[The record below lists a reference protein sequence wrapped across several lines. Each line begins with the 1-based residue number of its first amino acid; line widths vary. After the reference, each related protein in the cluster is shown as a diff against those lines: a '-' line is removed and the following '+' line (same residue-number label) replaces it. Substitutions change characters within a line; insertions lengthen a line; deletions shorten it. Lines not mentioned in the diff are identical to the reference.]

1 MHKIFLYDKKLD
13 LGIGRFA
20 SVGGFKLISAGIN
33 ECIEAIQEDSG
44 KIYGYIYEVED
55 GVLEMLDMYYGLGI
69 DLHERISAKAALEG
83 GVTIDVQIYQYNME
97 LV

>member
-20 SVGGFKLISAGIN
+20 SVGGFKLISAGNN
-33 ECIEAIQEDSG
+33 ECPEAIREDSD
-44 KIYGYIYEVED
+44 KIYGYIYEVND
-55 GVLEMLDMYYGLGI
+55 GILEMLDMYYGLGVE
-69 DLHERISAKAALEG
+69 LHERINVKAALEG
-83 GVTIDVQIYQYNME
+83 GVTIDVQMYEYNME